1 MSRTTF
7 GEMYPPTP
15 GPHGGWKRYVVL
27 IRNSRDLSTCP
38 SEDDYSSHTVWAQDP
53 YDAAAVAQ
61 ILLKDVRGIAT
72 RRIVGLEE
80 WPLDTGE
87 SS

>member
-7 GEMYPPTP
+7 GELYPTQP
-15 GPHGGWKRYVVL
+15 GPLGGWQRYVVL
-27 IRNSRDLSTCP
+27 IRNSRDLSTSP
-38 SEDDYSSHTVWAQDP
+38 SEDEYSSHAVWAQDP

-61 ILLKDVRGIAT
+61 ILLKDVRGIET

-80 WPLDTGE
+80 WPLEMGE
-87 SS
+87 PS